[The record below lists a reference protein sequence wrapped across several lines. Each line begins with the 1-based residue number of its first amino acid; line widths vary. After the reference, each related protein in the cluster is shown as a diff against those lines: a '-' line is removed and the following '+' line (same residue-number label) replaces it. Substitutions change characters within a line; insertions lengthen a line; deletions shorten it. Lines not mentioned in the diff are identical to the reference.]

1 MPQGLLHYSPD
12 SMLAQRRKSVVR
24 WYAEPK
30 KALICLLI
38 GCLSVYLIL
47 YIYVLP
53 GTVVI
58 DEHYARGVSDH
69 LVENRVGLHSV
80 TVDEECSTISKDC
93 FRVVDKKIELENGG
107 ELVERHI
114 LLEGFGEDSDSVKRL
129 IPQPGMTFENSDSR
143 MWKVDHLTIRVQY
156 IAALLVSPFLVS
168 TLSLVDEDNNGK
180 TVLEI
185 GLGGGS
191 LDMFLHTMNPNINI
205 TAVELDPVVVKIS
218 QKWFD
223 VVENS
228 KRKTLVEDGLKFID
242 KEAENDKK
250 YDVIYLDACDS
261 SHILPCPSKIFRNTK
276 TYENLYKIVKE
287 NGVLVINIL
296 SYNQEKDEAAEIIKM
311 LMENFSTCIR
321 VTLQSETNIIAI
333 CTRHI
338 ISASDSNIDFLK
350 RRALAVTMR
359 LGLHDSKLSVL
370 MWIIGL
376 VLLIHLAHE
385 NVVSAKT
392 FMTNEISMPFD
403 ARKKVQN
410 DIPTI
415 IWNNQSPQPIP
426 NRIKS
431 SRFERL
437 RGAEVLPIQVR
448 PAVVEIPTSP
458 KIEVVPAAPESSPI
472 EVEKSEVVPSKIIEV
487 EKEIETPEPK
497 LHEHEASVREVSI
510 HEARQFVAAAP
521 IEEVKP
527 AAVTWGS
534 PPIDFASEVVPTE
547 VAEFE
552 EAEIVPTIPENYAK
566 IPEIETR
573 EPIKQIYPISE
584 KSSKFSEVEEATEEP
599 TTTTKKPKKLKKRKR
614 KNRKTTT
621 TTTTTVTLPITTT
634 TVEPTTVELTTFAPT
649 TESTTPSTT
658 STTSTTPKPL
668 PITTITS
675 LPAIQ
680 IQTLSKHGE
689 SYLGGWN
696 EEISKNDKSTLGNIM
711 NQLSEVPSSISLT
724 DDEAVRAYYKKY
736 YEEWYRQH
744 NIAMPTEVPSEVV
757 TSATPR
763 KISIQLGSR
772 NQASSSNTAAASNPF
787 GIDSN
792 STVPTKEQLVK
803 ICEYVEKISKSFGIK
818 DPVTFA
824 KNNCAFVK
832 NFHPNAT
839 CEQVQEVMA
848 YCSSRVYSAES

>member
-1 MPQGLLHYSPD
+1 
-12 SMLAQRRKSVVR
+12 MLAQRRKSVVR

-296 SYNQEKDEAAEIIKM
+296 SYNQEKDEAAE
-311 LMENFSTCIR
+311 
-321 VTLQSETNIIAI
+321 
-333 CTRHI
+333 
-338 ISASDSNIDFLK
+338 
-350 RRALAVTMR
+350 
-359 LGLHDSKLSVL
+359 
-370 MWIIGL
+370 
-376 VLLIHLAHE
+376 
-385 NVVSAKT
+385 
-392 FMTNEISMPFD
+392 
-403 ARKKVQN
+403 N